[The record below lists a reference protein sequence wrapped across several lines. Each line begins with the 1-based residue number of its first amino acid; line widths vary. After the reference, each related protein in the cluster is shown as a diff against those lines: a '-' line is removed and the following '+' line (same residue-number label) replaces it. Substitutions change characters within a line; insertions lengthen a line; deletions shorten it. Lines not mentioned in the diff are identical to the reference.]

1 MRSGE
6 LVRSAESEKRAG
18 KAGDILT
25 RINDPWLIFWR

>member
-25 RINDPWLIFWR
+25 RIMIPG